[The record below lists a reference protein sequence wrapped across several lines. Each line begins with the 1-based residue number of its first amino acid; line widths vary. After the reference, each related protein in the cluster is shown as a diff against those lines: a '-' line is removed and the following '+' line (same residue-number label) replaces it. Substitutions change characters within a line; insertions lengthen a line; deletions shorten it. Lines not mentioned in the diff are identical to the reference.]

1 MESYVAALRAKDHQ
15 AAYGA
20 LRLLLEESG
29 KTSGVYPYFDQFVA
43 MLDDP
48 SSYVRSRG
56 LALIA
61 ANVKWDTQGK
71 LDQCLQ
77 QYLSHITD
85 KKPITARQCIQRLPE
100 IASGRPDLAPRI
112 RRALLEASTEQY
124 AESMRPLICRDI
136 SAALAK
142 LQAPADP

>member
-1 MESYVAALRAKDHQ
+1 MESYVAALWAKDHQ
-15 AAYGA
+15 AAYDA
-20 LRLLLEESG
+20 LHLLLEESG

-61 ANVKWDTQGK
+61 ANAKWDTEGK
-71 LDQCLQ
+71 LDQCLPK
-77 QYLSHITD
+77 YLSHITD

-100 IASGRPDLAPRI
+100 IVSSRPDLAPCI
-112 RRALLEASTEQY
+112 RQALLEASTEQY

-136 SAALAK
+136 SAALAE
-142 LQAPADP
+142 LQAPAAP